1 MKLHRKKGFTL
12 MELVVVLA
20 IIAAMSAI
28 ILPSFV
34 GIDDNKNRVVD
45 GARDYYTAVQHLMSK
60 FARVERDYTGAH
72 DTDTNA
78 GNKVMIYDKNFGG
91 NRPIRDYVFI
101 AMEVRDTKI
110 QWVDAYAADSS
121 DVAEAQVLS
130 RKHRSESDPNHAF
143 VEAYHEE
150 MDALFD
156 GQDGYYYAL
165 VHYDNALEDGI
176 NATPGN
182 NLVKVIMTGYGDYE
196 LPMYTGTLGD
206 DESAMLP
213 FIQYSLENLHF
224 TEVGRLANGNFFG
237 VQTSEVAAVKDGLNT
252 YYGEGGTYFRLNIA
266 P

>member
-12 MELVVVLA
+12 IELVIVLA

-34 GIDDNKNRVVD
+34 GQDDNRNRVTE

-60 FARVERDYTGAH
+60 FSRVERDYTGAH
-72 DTDTNA
+72 DTDTDA

-101 AMEVRDTKI
+101 AMEVKDTKI
-110 QWVDAYAADSS
+110 QWVDAYASDSS

-130 RKHRSESDPNHAF
+130 RKHRSDADLNHAF
-143 VEAYHEE
+143 VEAFHEE

-156 GQDGYYYAL
+156 GQDGFYYAL
-165 VHYDNALEDGI
+165 IHYDDELEDDLNG
-176 NATPGN
+176 TPGN
-182 NLVKVIMTGYGDYE
+182 NLVKVVMTGYGDHE
-196 LPMYTGTLGD
+196 LPMYTGPVEG
-206 DESAMLP
+206 EASMLP
-213 FIQYSLENLHF
+213 FIQYALDNLHF

-237 VQTSEVAAVKDGLNT
+237 VQSSWFSTVDGANK
-252 YYGEGGTYFRLNIA
+252 YYGEGGTYFRINL
-266 P
+266 